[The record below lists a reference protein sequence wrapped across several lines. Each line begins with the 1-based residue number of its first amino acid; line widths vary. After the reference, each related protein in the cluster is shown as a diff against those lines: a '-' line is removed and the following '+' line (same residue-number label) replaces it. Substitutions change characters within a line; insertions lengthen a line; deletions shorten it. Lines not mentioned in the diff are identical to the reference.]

1 MILVDGRVGSGHLVK
16 LIRNA
21 GAPVQRIHLNSGD
34 ISMPGNGPNGPISI
48 GIEVKKPADLVTSL
62 VTRRLT
68 TRQLPEMRRCYDEI
82 ILAIVG
88 KFVASKSG
96 GIATRKRSATGYP
109 IDYEIPT
116 TLSWRQLQGMIL
128 SLQYGHQITFRE
140 FENDVELSYW
150 AATTY
155 KWFSR
160 EWVDHKSHLPSHQI
174 FHEPGE
180 GMLPLLPYE
189 DLNVARF
196 ASLIPGFGFAL
207 ARKVATV
214 FSTIEEAAKA
224 PLEKWLAIEGIGKK
238 KAGEAWL
245 FCHEK
250 KRREG

>member
-160 EWVDHKSHLPSHQI
+160 KWEDHKSHLPSHQI
-174 FHEPGE
+174 FAEPGE
-180 GMLPLLPYE
+180 GMLPLLAYE
-189 DLNVARF
+189 ATNVERIAHC
-196 ASLIPGFGFAL
+196 IPGFGFAV
-207 ARKVATV
+207 AQKVAKH
-214 FSTIEEAAKA
+214 FRHGKEMANAELEE
-224 PLEKWLAIEGIGKK
+224 WLAIDGVGKK
-238 KAGEAWL
+238 RAGEAYL
-245 FCHEK
+245 FFNEK
-250 KRREG
+250 KRRGE